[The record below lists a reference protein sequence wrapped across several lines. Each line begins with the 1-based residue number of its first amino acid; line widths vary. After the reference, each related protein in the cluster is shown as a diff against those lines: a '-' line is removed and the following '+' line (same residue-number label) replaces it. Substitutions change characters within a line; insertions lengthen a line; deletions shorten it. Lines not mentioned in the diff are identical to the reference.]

1 MELTLTKRGDYLVR
15 AAICLARAY
24 GGSGYCKIREVAEAM
39 ELPRSYTPQILG
51 VLVQAGWAEAK
62 AGREGGYWLRRDP
75 ARISLL
81 ELVEAG
87 EGPLRPSR
95 CSLRGGPCRWDDMCA
110 LHPAWEAATRALEDS
125 LRTTSLAAL
134 ADIEA
139 GLATGAYPVP
149 ETAHRREARREYQ
162 PSTVDAS

>member
-24 GGSGYCKIREVAEAM
+24 GGSDYCKIREVAEAM

-81 ELVEAG
+81 EW
-87 EGPLRPSR
+87 S
-95 CSLRGGPCRWDDMCA
+95 
-110 LHPAWEAATRALEDS
+110 
-125 LRTTSLAAL
+125 
-134 ADIEA
+134 
-139 GLATGAYPVP
+139 
-149 ETAHRREARREYQ
+149 RRERGRCARRGARCGAGPADGTTCA
-162 PSTVDAS
+162 PSTLPGRRPPGL